1 MTERKIVM
9 GINHSYAVF
18 GLGRYGKAVAQELVR
33 NGAEVL
39 AVDTDEEIVNAA
51 IADIP
56 YCKCADITEPEV
68 IKQLGIANID
78 VVIIAMASSLEAS
91 VMATMLCKEIGV
103 KTVIAKCATD
113 MDCKILSKVGADRVV
128 FPESESGIRLAKNLL
143 SSGFVDIMDLSS
155 NVSMIE
161 LEVRAEWAGKS
172 LLELNL
178 RKKYSINVVAIIQD
192 GNVSTDIAPEK
203 PLSQTMRLIVIA
215 NTSRLRKLL

>member
-1 MTERKIVM
+1 M
-9 GINHSYAVF
+9 GINQAYAVF
-18 GLGRYGKAVAQELVR
+18 GLGRYGRAVAKELVN

-39 AVDTDEEIVNAA
+39 AVDSDEELVNDA
-51 IADIP
+51 IAEIP
-56 YCKCADITEPEV
+56 YCKCADITDPEV

-128 FPESESGIRLAKNLL
+128 FPESESGIRLAKNLI
-143 SSGFVDIMDLSS
+143 SSGFVDIMDISS
-155 NVSMIE
+155 DVSMIE
-161 LEVRAEWAGKS
+161 LEVRPEWDGKS

-178 RKKYSINVVAIIQD
+178 RKKYSINVVAVIQD
-192 GNVSTDIAPEK
+192 GNVKTDIDPEK
-203 PLSQTMRLIVIA
+203 PLSRSMRLIVIA
-215 NTSRLRKLL
+215 NPSRLRKL